1 MKVIF
6 VQNGDVI
13 ECKDVQNEP
22 DRLLY
27 ILKVSYN
34 YEYYWAFS
42 EKNFNPPVEDINAK
56 LQGGE
61 VE

>member
-34 YEYYWAFS
+34 YEY
-42 EKNFNPPVEDINAK
+42 
-56 LQGGE
+56 
-61 VE
+61 